1 MSNRFEKI
9 YGAILLFVVAA
20 LLLGSILYGPSM
32 WGVKVL
38 LAAIL
43 LGVGA
48 YFLRGPQE
56 KGN

>member
-20 LLLGSILYGPSM
+20 LVLGSILYGPRM

-38 LAAIL
+38 LGATL
-43 LGVGA
+43 LGVGV
-48 YFLRGPQE
+48 YFLRDLQE

>member
-20 LLLGSILYGPSM
+20 LVLGSILYGPRM

-38 LAAIL
+38 LGATL
-43 LGVGA
+43 LGVGV
-48 YFLRGPQE
+48 YFLRDLRE
-56 KGN
+56 KGK